1 MARCAEIEQE
11 IQAYIDGE
19 IERGRALIVEE
30 HIASCSHCKIV
41 FEEYRKINAVLHE
54 AFYPYKLRESLDKVV
69 MERIP
74 TRDDS
79 YEKAHALTLRV
90 KGKEEPNYFL
100 TKVIPYF
107 AVALMAVLGTF
118 IFMKWPSIKELS
130 SGSIGYVVLVEG
142 SGSLT
147 LDGKIS
153 KLNKNKPFQITP
165 KSNVETTPESL
176 CIVEFN
182 DNTIIKLAPETR
194 IRVINERNI
203 ELERG
208 KILCEVSRGIRLFK
222 VQTSQGVITVFGT
235 KFQVELI
242 NGKLITTV
250 VEGEVKVESA
260 SKFAVLRNNQQL
272 IVQNRNISYN
282 IRKCEAKLITSWA
295 DGVIY
300 PYILESRKSKTNGI
314 SLPEPVS
321 KVYVVPINHKK
332 ISAIIIEWEKQIV
345 SSSNYTI
352 YVYDEELKPLLRYRL
367 PKELILQKEGSLT
380 IPMPEDIKF
389 EDMGLIHIEILS
401 DDLEQ
406 LNSIPFTRVYAKS

>member
-90 KGKEEPNYFL
+90 KGEEEPNYFL

>member
-380 IPMPEDIKF
+380 IPTPEDIKF